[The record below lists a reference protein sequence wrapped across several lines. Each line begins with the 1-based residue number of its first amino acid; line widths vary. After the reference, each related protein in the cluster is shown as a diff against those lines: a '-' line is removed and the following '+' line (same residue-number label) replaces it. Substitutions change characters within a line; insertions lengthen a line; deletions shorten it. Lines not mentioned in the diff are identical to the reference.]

1 MAKDLLLEIG
11 VEEMP
16 SAYMPGAISNL
27 QELAEERLQEARLSW
42 QQLKVYATPRR
53 LVLYVEQLAESQP
66 DSQLENR
73 GPKKQMAFDENGNPT
88 KACQGFARG
97 QGIAVEELQVREVG
111 GIEYVFAVKNLVGQ
125 PAQQVLPA
133 ILAELIT
140 ALPFPKSMRWGYFH
154 TRFPRPIRWL
164 VALFGDQ
171 VIPLQIENLVS
182 GRTSWGHRF
191 LVREPF
197 EIADPKDYM
206 QQMASHYVVLDQ
218 EMRRDMIWQQ
228 VQEAAAQ
235 VGGVPMENPD
245 LLEEINY
252 LLEYPTAFTGRF
264 SESYLQVP
272 PEVLTTSM
280 TAHQRYF
287 PVYDQE
293 GELMPA
299 FIAVRNGDGK
309 HLDTVRAGNERVLR
323 ARLEDALFFWN
334 EDNKKPLE
342 DFNQGLPDV
351 LFQERLG
358 SLQRKVQRVIAIAL
372 YLSQETGWGDPELV
386 KRAAWLSKADLLSSM
401 VYEFPELQGIMGRYY
416 ARNSGE
422 DPQVAEAIFEHY
434 LPRFAGDHLPESD
447 IGVLLSL
454 AEKIHNLMGCFCIGI
469 KPTGSQDPY
478 ALRRQALGVVHIL
491 LERGLNIDLRQ
502 VLSQAYR
509 EFAEAEPD
517 LDEDAAVREV
527 LDFVWQR
534 LKGVLADHSFTYD
547 VIESVMAVPTG
558 HLQDIYTRIQVVQEF
573 KTTDKFDDFMV
584 VFNRSHN
591 LSKKWDQEKVE
602 VNALADSSE
611 QELYQQF
618 LMVRSRV
625 TVPAN
630 YQDILRDLADLRPYL
645 DRFFEAVMVM
655 VDDKKLKENRLS
667 LLRGIA
673 ELCRQVAD
681 FSKIVQ

>member
-1 MAKDLLLEIG
+1 
-11 VEEMP
+11 
-16 SAYMPGAISNL
+16 
-27 QELAEERLQEARLSW
+27 
-42 QQLKVYATPRR
+42 
-53 LVLYVEQLAESQP
+53 
-66 DSQLENR
+66 
-73 GPKKQMAFDENGNPT
+73 
-88 KACQGFARG
+88 
-97 QGIAVEELQVREVG
+97 
-111 GIEYVFAVKNLVGQ
+111 
-125 PAQQVLPA
+125 
-133 ILAELIT
+133 
-140 ALPFPKSMRWGYFH
+140 
-154 TRFPRPIRWL
+154 
-164 VALFGDQ
+164 
-171 VIPLQIENLVS
+171 
-182 GRTSWGHRF
+182 
-191 LVREPF
+191 
-197 EIADPKDYM
+197 
-206 QQMASHYVVLDQ
+206 
-218 EMRRDMIWQQ
+218 
-228 VQEAAAQ
+228 
-235 VGGVPMENPD
+235 
-245 LLEEINY
+245 
-252 LLEYPTAFTGRF
+252 
-264 SESYLQVP
+264 
-272 PEVLTTSM
+272 
-280 TAHQRYF
+280 
-287 PVYDQE
+287 
-293 GELMPA
+293 
-299 FIAVRNGDGK
+299 
-309 HLDTVRAGNERVLR
+309 
-323 ARLEDALFFWN
+323 
-334 EDNKKPLE
+334 
-342 DFNQGLPDV
+342 
-351 LFQERLG
+351 
-358 SLQRKVQRVIAIAL
+358 
-372 YLSQETGWGDPELV
+372 
-386 KRAAWLSKADLLSSM
+386 
-401 VYEFPELQGIMGRYY
+401 MGRYY

>member
-16 SAYMPGAISNL
+16 SAYMPGAVSNL
-27 QELAEERLQEARLSW
+27 QELAEERLNEARLSW

-53 LVLYVEQLAESQP
+53 LILYVEQLAESQP

-73 GPKKQMAFDENGNPT
+73 GPKKQMAFDEDGNPT

-97 QGIAVEELQVREVG
+97 QGVVVEDLQVREVG
-111 GIEYVFAVKNLVGQ
+111 GIEYVFAVKDLVGQ

-133 ILAELIT
+133 ILAGLIT

-171 VIPLQIENLVS
+171 VIPLQIENIVS
-182 GRTSWGHRF
+182 GRTTWGHRF
-191 LVREPF
+191 LVTEPF
-197 EIADPKDYM
+197 DIADPEDYIR
-206 QQMASHYVVLDQ
+206 QMTSHHVVLDQ
-218 EMRRDMIWQQ
+218 DMRRDMIWQQ
-228 VQEAAAQ
+228 VKEAAAQ
-235 VGGVPMENPD
+235 VGGVPMENSD

-252 LLEYPTAFTGRF
+252 LLEYPTAFAGSF

-280 TAHQRYF
+280 IAHQRYF

-293 GELMPA
+293 GKLMPA
-299 FIAVRNGDGK
+299 FIAVRNGDRK
-309 HLDTVRAGNERVLR
+309 HLDNVRAGNERVLR

-342 DFNQGLPDV
+342 DFNQGLPEV

-358 SLQRKVQRVIAIAL
+358 SLQRKVQRVATIAL
-372 YLSQETGWGDPELV
+372 YLCQETGWGDPELV

-416 ARNSGE
+416 AGNSGE

-434 LPRFAGDHLPESD
+434 LPRFAGDRLPQSD

-491 LERGLNIDLRQ
+491 LERGSNIDLRQ

-509 EFAEAEPD
+509 EFVEVEPD
-517 LDEDAAVREV
+517 LDEDAAVSEV

-547 VIESVMAVPTG
+547 VIESVLATPTG
-558 HLQDIYTRIQVVQEF
+558 HLQDVYTRVQEVQEF

-591 LSKKWDQEKVE
+591 LSKKWDQVE
-602 VNALADSSE
+602 VQVDVLEDSSE

-618 LMVRSRV
+618 LAVRSRV
-625 TVPAN
+625 IAAAN
-630 YQDILRDLADLRPYL
+630 YTDILMDLAGLRPHL